1 VSLRRNGQH
10 LVSERMTRRVVT
22 SEPAIQMESKMKRL
36 LSAAGFLAIATSSAW
51 AQVYVYPSAPYGYGG
66 GYYNYGS
73 PYAPEPYAAAPGFYG
88 FYGFD
93 PTANNWEYYRSS
105 APGRGWD
112 AESTR

>member
-1 VSLRRNGQH
+1 LLQAPGLKDGEQTMKK
-10 LVSERMTRRVVT
+10 LV
-22 SEPAIQMESKMKRL
+22 L
-36 LSAAGFLAIATSSAW
+36 AAGFLAIATSSAW
-51 AQVYVYPSAPYGYGG
+51 AQVYVYPSAPYGYGAG
-66 GYYNYGS
+66 HYNYAS